1 MENKIFR
8 KSIKANTFALLL
20 ILFQVVGGGVV
31 SSLLKPVIVSLGG
44 GLGALLV
51 SAQIILLIMPVIIY
65 FLITKENVKEVLRL
79 NKPYLSEIGF
89 CIIIGVLAQVVAIFC
104 LNLSSFIFEKNE
116 VEQVVDVLKNNSY
129 ISFISII
136 ALTPAICEELVVRGV
151 ILHNY
156 NNKSIW
162 KACAMSGVIFGML
175 HLTGSQFLYATLLG
189 MLLAYLVRVTNSIF
203 TSMTVHF
210 VFNGFNATMAYIISK
225 FQVMSKALEEA
236 ASAKETLTLAKRLQG
251 LGVTFVLALVATSI
265 IITIVISIK
274 NKRERLKVNEFRVE
288 EIEEKDNM
296 INIPFIILVIFYLF
310 YMWINYFQKM

>member
-20 ILFQVVGGGVV
+20 ILFQVIGGSVV

-51 SAQIILLIMPVIIY
+51 SAQIILLIMPVTIY

-104 LNLSSFIFEKNE
+104 ANLSSFIFPKNE
-116 VEQVVDVLKNNSY
+116 VEQVFDVLKKNSY
-129 ISFISII
+129 ISLISII

-156 NNKSIW
+156 NNKNIW

-189 MLLAYLVRVTNSIF
+189 VLLAYLVRVTNSIF

-210 VFNGFNATMAYIISK
+210 VFNGFNATLAYIISK
-225 FQVMSKALEEA
+225 FDVMSKALEEA
-236 ASAKETLTLAKRLQG
+236 SASKETLTLTKRVQA
-251 LGVTFVLALVATSI
+251 LGGTFVLALVATSI
-265 IITIVISIK
+265 IITILISIK
-274 NKRERLKVNEFRVE
+274 NKREKLRVNEFRVVE
-288 EIEEKDNM
+288 VEEKDNM
-296 INIPFIILVIFYLF
+296 INIPFIILVIFYIF
-310 YMWINYFQKM
+310 YMWLNYF

>member
-20 ILFQVVGGGVV
+20 ILFQVIGGGVV
-31 SSLLKPVIVSLGG
+31 SNLLKPVIVSLGG

-51 SAQIILLIMPVIIY
+51 SAQIILLIMPVTIY

-104 LNLSSFIFEKNE
+104 ANLSSFIFPKNE
-116 VEQVVDVLKNNSY
+116 VEQVFDVLKKNSY
-129 ISFISII
+129 ISLISII

-156 NNKSIW
+156 NNKNIW

-210 VFNGFNATMAYIISK
+210 VFNGFNATLAYIISK
-225 FQVMSKALEEA
+225 FDVMSKALEEA
-236 ASAKETLTLAKRLQG
+236 SASKETLTLAKRVQA
-251 LGVTFVLALVATSI
+251 LGGTFVLALVATSI
-265 IITIVISIK
+265 IITILISIK
-274 NKRERLKVNEFRVE
+274 NKREKLRVNEFRVVE
-288 EIEEKDNM
+288 VEEKDNM
-296 INIPFIILVIFYLF
+296 INIPFIILVIFYIF
-310 YMWINYFQKM
+310 YMWLNYF

>member
-20 ILFQVVGGGVV
+20 ILFQVIGGGVV

-51 SAQIILLIMPVIIY
+51 SAQIILLIMPVTIY

-104 LNLSSFIFEKNE
+104 ANLSSFIFPKNE
-116 VEQVVDVLKNNSY
+116 VEQVFDVLKKNSY
-129 ISFISII
+129 ISLISII

-156 NNKSIW
+156 NNKNIW

-210 VFNGFNATMAYIISK
+210 VFNGFNATLAYIISK
-225 FQVMSKALEEA
+225 FDVMSKALEEA
-236 ASAKETLTLAKRLQG
+236 SSAKETLTLAKRVQA
-251 LGVTFVLALVATSI
+251 LGGTFVLALVATSI
-265 IITIVISIK
+265 IITILISIK
-274 NKRERLKVNEFRVE
+274 NKREKLRVNEFRVVE
-288 EIEEKDNM
+288 VEEKDNM
-296 INIPFIILVIFYLF
+296 INIPFIILVIFYIF
-310 YMWINYFQKM
+310 YMWLNYF

>member
-20 ILFQVVGGGVV
+20 ILFQVIGGGVV
-31 SSLLKPVIVSLGG
+31 SSLLKPVIISLGG

-51 SAQIILLIMPVIIY
+51 SAQIILLIMPVTIY

-104 LNLSSFIFEKNE
+104 ANLSSFIFPKNE
-116 VEQVVDVLKNNSY
+116 VEQVFDVLKKNSY
-129 ISFISII
+129 ISLISII

-156 NNKSIW
+156 NNKNIW

-210 VFNGFNATMAYIISK
+210 VFNGFNATLAYIISK
-225 FQVMSKALEEA
+225 FDVMSKALEEA
-236 ASAKETLTLAKRLQG
+236 SAAKETLTLAKRVQA
-251 LGVTFVLALVATSI
+251 LGGTFVLALVATSI
-265 IITIVISIK
+265 IITILISIK
-274 NKRERLKVNEFRVE
+274 NKREKLGVNEFRVVE
-288 EIEEKDNM
+288 VEEKDNM
-296 INIPFIILVIFYLF
+296 INIPFIILVIFYIF
-310 YMWINYFQKM
+310 YMWLNYF